1 MAKNNKQ
8 LRRLGDQKN
17 SNLSKQKQ
25 SLKQAKEKQYVIE
38 ETLEMRLDACV
49 QKVKDMSEL
58 IIGFTPYTINFAIDS
73 YKGTTNKPSKVS
85 AFANAVVGI
94 ILADGQSSFSHIGS
108 VLGLNV
114 EIDIAERKMLEN
126 AIRQML
132 DIHLL
137 EGDESAFNVTE
148 QGKTFAEHG
157 EKMEPYPSNF
167 SVWYLVNHKSYSKL
181 RNDLNEDFVNDLDVP
196 EDHVLHETELSLDE
210 IKVLAEVQANHA
222 HSTKD
227 RYILQDATKIETK
240 YKSYEL
246 IACFIRSVKTKE
258 VRVLLYDD
266 NSRKVLPELSEIVD
280 SDDNLKKNLYESML
294 GCTPDVEVLEEKD
307 AIVSKEQ
314 ILAEEDLLKAE
325 EENVELNNDKQ
336 VSSEDYRLE
345 KRLHKRALY
354 DSISFETEIH
364 TIFQKDNAD
373 EIWLSSP
380 WVGDDAFIQSR
391 LPLIQEF
398 ILKGGCVFISYSES
412 GNGLDANKK
421 MVGWQSNKAIQQ
433 MAKKY
438 PGKFFYS
445 EFEAFHSK
453 NVIEV
458 KNGQCIL
465 FTGSFNVLSFH
476 VIPSQKTH
484 IRKEEMALAHYQV
497 AENKYK
503 EFKKQFAI
511 SYIKRAMDSFES
523 LSDAQLLNYKNESL
537 DFFRRDS
544 ELAILFAD
552 FDEKLD
558 ELRFSIRNKQF
569 EKNAKGRK
577 VAVSNDE
584 IAIEQKDE
592 PREQRLTK
600 EEFVAKMQ
608 NAAKK
613 LLDADLIDDNAIYR
627 KLASLCYASIGDNAI
642 EMRLPIPFKKELLS
656 FFSRIDV
663 MKVVKISLF
672 KGKEEGTTQIA
683 AFMNDYR
690 FNFNGIELSS
700 KEFYILYNKR
710 SVVEYKN
717 YSTAKIKELSHIIL
731 ED

>member
-8 LRRLGDQKN
+8 FHRTGEQKN
-17 SNLSKQKQ
+17 GNLSKSKKSQKQ
-25 SLKQAKEKQYVIE
+25 VKEKQYIIE
-38 ETLEMRLDACV
+38 ETLEMRLDACI
-49 QKVKDMSEL
+49 QKVKDLSEL
-58 IIGFTPYTINFAIDS
+58 IIGYTPYTLNFSIDS

-108 VLGLNV
+108 ILGLNV
-114 EIDIAERKMLEN
+114 DIDIAERKMLEN
-126 AIRQML
+126 AIKQML

-137 EGDESAFNVTE
+137 EGDESAYNVTE

-167 SVWYLVNHKSYSKL
+167 SVWYLSNHKSYANL
-181 RNDLNEDFVNDLDVP
+181 RNDLNEDFVNDIEIT
-196 EDHVLHETELSLDE
+196 EDQDTSNTDLSLDE
-210 IKVLAEVQANHA
+210 IKGLAEIQANHA
-222 HSTKD
+222 HSSKD
-227 RYILQDATKIETK
+227 RFLLQEATKTK
-240 YKSYEL
+240 TAYKSYEL

-266 NSRKVLPELSEIVD
+266 NSRKVLPELSAIVD
-280 SDDNLKKNLYESML
+280 SDDILKKNLYEAML
-294 GCTPDVEVLEEKD
+294 GCTPDVEVLDEKD
-307 AIVSKEQ
+307 AIISKEQ

-325 EENVELNNDKQ
+325 ENISEQTNDKQ
-336 VSSEDYRLE
+336 DAGDEGSLE

-380 WVGDDAFIQSR
+380 WVGDDAFMQSR

-398 ILKGGCVFISYSES
+398 IKKGGCVFISYSE
-412 GNGLDANKK
+412 GTNGLDSKK
-421 MVGWQSNKAIQQ
+421 QMVGWQSNKAIQQ
-433 MAKKY
+433 MAIKY
-438 PGKFFYS
+438 PGRFFYS
-445 EFEAFHSK
+445 QFEAFHSK

-503 EFKKQFAI
+503 EFKKQFAM
-511 SYIKRAMDSFES
+511 SYIKRAIESFDELNEKQI
-523 LSDAQLLNYKNESL
+523 LSYKNESL
-537 DFFRRDS
+537 DFFRKDP
-544 ELAILFAD
+544 ELAVLFAE

-558 ELRFSIRNKQF
+558 ELQFSIRNKQF
-569 EKNAKGRK
+569 ESNAKGKK
-577 VAVSNDE
+577 VIVEKSNAE
-584 IAIEQKDE
+584 EKE
-592 PREQRLTK
+592 SPQRNILTK

-608 NAAKK
+608 SAAKRHIEAE
-613 LLDADLIDDNAIYR
+613 LVDENAIYR
-627 KLASLCYASIGDNAI
+627 KLASLCYASIGDNAK
-642 EMRLPIPFKKELLS
+642 EMGIQDIFKREVLNFLL
-656 FFSRIDV
+656 RVDV
-663 MKVVKISLF
+663 LKAIKYCLF
-672 KGKEEGTTQIA
+672 KGKIEGTTQIA
-683 AFMNDYR
+683 VFMKDYR
-690 FNFNGIELSS
+690 FGFHDIELTS
-700 KEFYILYNKR
+700 KEFFTLYNKR
-710 SVVEYKN
+710 SVEVEFKN
-717 YSTAKIKELSHIIL
+717 YSTARMKDLSQIII